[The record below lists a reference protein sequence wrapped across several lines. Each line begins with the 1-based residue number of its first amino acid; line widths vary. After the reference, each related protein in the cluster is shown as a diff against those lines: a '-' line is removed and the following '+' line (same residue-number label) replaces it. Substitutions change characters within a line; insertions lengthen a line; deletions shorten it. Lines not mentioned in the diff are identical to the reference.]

1 MTTTSSQM
9 NIENFHTTADSWEDF
24 EQVEKN
30 NKIQEPKIITIRH
43 IHPSLQRNVT
53 PLVRT
58 EHNPKTKS
66 TPKDKEKFITLQKS
80 SISNPLILKDK
91 GRSDAFTVLGDKD
104 KIAEKLKCTKKCSYV
119 NRIENSQHFTKCTRN
134 NCNFAHT
141 KEQWNPPSCQFGDSC
156 YSIHGRRD
164 RSGNIDQDNVCRFIH
179 TSESVE
185 DWVSRTQ
192 QDFPDLPTDS
202 EYKSVDV
209 IDNGRSEAFSV
220 LGDKDKIAQK
230 LKCTKK
236 CSYVNRIEN
245 TNKFSKC
252 TRNECNFAHTKDQW
266 NPPSCQFGDSCYSIN
281 GKRDRAGNV
290 DTQNVC
296 KFIHTSESLEHWMSR
311 THQNIPDLPTDSE
324 YNAQIDEPKLKII
337 EDKITTKNIMKVPN
351 EDIARK
357 VVEEV
362 ISKGIFN
369 FEIKI

>member
-1 MTTTSSQM
+1 MTTPSSQM
-9 NIENFHTTADSWEDF
+9 NIESFNTVADSWEDF

-30 NKIQEPKIITIRH
+30 NKIGEIEKNNKIGEPKIITIRH

-53 PLVRT
+53 PLVRS
-58 EHNPKTKS
+58 EDNPKIKS
-66 TPKDKEKFITLQKS
+66 TPKEKFITLKKS
-80 SISNPLILKDK
+80 SIPNPLIVKDK
-91 GRSDAFTVLGDKD
+91 GRSDAFSVIGDKD

-119 NRIENSQHFTKCTRN
+119 NRIENSQNFTKCTRS

-192 QDFPDLPTDS
+192 DFPDLPTDS
-202 EYKSVDV
+202 EYKSVNV
-209 IDNGRSEAFSV
+209 IDNGRSEAFTV

-252 TRNECNFAHTKDQW
+252 TRNECNFAHTKEQW
-266 NPPSCQFGDSCYSIN
+266 NPPACQFGDSCYSIH

-296 KFIHTSESLEHWMSR
+296 KFIHTSENLEDWITR
-311 THQNIPDLPTDSE
+311 THQNIPDLPTDTE
-324 YNAQIDEPKLKII
+324 YNVENDEPKLK
-337 EDKITTKNIMKVPN
+337 TKNIMKVPN